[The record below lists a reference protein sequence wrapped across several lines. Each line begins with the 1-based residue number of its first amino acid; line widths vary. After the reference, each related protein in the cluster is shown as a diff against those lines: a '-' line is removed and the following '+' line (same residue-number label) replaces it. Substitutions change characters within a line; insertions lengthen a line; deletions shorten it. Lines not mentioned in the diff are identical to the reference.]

1 MSDKNDPKREKTE
14 RKKLDASACR
24 YLSEKELAER
34 WNIDERTLQGHRQT
48 GDGLPFYKLGGRV
61 MYRKREI
68 YDYERAARRTSTSDS
83 GPENLA

>member
-1 MSDKNDPKREKTE
+1 MHKKIETELEKAE
-14 RKKLDASACR
+14 RKRLAMLCK
-24 YLSEKELAER
+24 YLSEEQLAQR
-34 WNIDERTLQGHRQT
+34 WNLNIRTLQGHRQT

-83 GPENLA
+83 GPGNLA